1 MQIEELVSAQRAFFN
16 TGATKDAAFRR
27 RALAALRQA
36 VTAREADICA
46 ALKED
51 LHKSPFESYMCETGL
66 VLSELTYMEK
76 HLNRLMRARRAK
88 TPLAQFP
95 ARSFVVP
102 EPLGVALVMSPWNYP
117 FMLSLDPLVGAI
129 AAGNCAVLKPSAY
142 APATSRVLKELVES
156 CFAPDH
162 IAVVEGG
169 RAEKRSPA
177 GTEIRLYL
185 FHGQCGRWQAGD
197 GKGRALAHARDA
209 GAGRQKPV
217 HH

>member
-95 ARSFVVP
+95 A
-102 EPLGVALVMSPWNYP
+102 
-117 FMLSLDPLVGAI
+117 
-129 AAGNCAVLKPSAY
+129 AASSCPS
-142 APATSRVLKELVES
+142 
-156 CFAPDH
+156 
-162 IAVVEGG
+162 
-169 RAEKRSPA
+169 
-177 GTEIRLYL
+177 
-185 FHGQCGRWQAGD
+185 RWAW
-197 GKGRALAHARDA
+197 RW
-209 GAGRQKPV
+209 
-217 HH
+217 

>member
-88 TPLAQFP
+88 TPLGAVPRPQLRRARAAGRGAGDEP
-95 ARSFVVP
+95 VELSVHAPRWTRWSARSRRQ
-102 EPLGVALVMSPWNYP
+102 LR
-117 FMLSLDPLVGAI
+117 GAQ
-129 AAGNCAVLKPSAY
+129 AQRVRAGHQPRFEGACGKLLRAGPY
-142 APATSRVLKELVES
+142 RRR
-156 CFAPDH
+156 
-162 IAVVEGG
+162 GG
-169 RAEKRSPA
+169 RTR
-177 GTEIRLYL
+177 
-185 FHGQCGRWQAGD
+185 
-197 GKGRALAHARDA
+197 GKRALLEQKFDYIFFTAVWPLA
-209 GAGRQKPV
+209 GW
-217 HH
+217 

>member
-95 ARSFVVP
+95 ARQ
-102 EPLGVALVMSPWNYP
+102 LRRAR
-117 FMLSLDPLVGAI
+117 
-129 AAGNCAVLKPSAY
+129 AAG
-142 APATSRVLKELVES
+142 R
-156 CFAPDH
+156 
-162 IAVVEGG
+162 G
-169 RAEKRSPA
+169 
-177 GTEIRLYL
+177 
-185 FHGQCGRWQAGD
+185 AGD
-197 GKGRALAHARDA
+197 EPVELSVHALAGPVGRRDRGGQLRGAQAQRVRA
-209 GAGRQKPV
+209 GPPAAF
-217 HH
+217 

>member
-129 AAGNCAVLKPSAY
+129 AAGGYVTTAVLS
-142 APATSRVLKELVES
+142 
-156 CFAPDH
+156 FAWFWPIYTH
-162 IAVVEGG
+162 QLLTT
-169 RAEKRSPA
+169 AEWLRRIWFK
-177 GTEIRLYL
+177 TWI
-185 FHGQCGRWQAGD
+185 
-197 GKGRALAHARDA
+197 
-209 GAGRQKPV
+209 
-217 HH
+217 

>member
-36 VTAREADICA
+36 VTAPGRPDICA

-88 TPLAQFP
+88 TPLGAVPRP
-95 ARSFVVP
+95 AAS
-102 EPLGVALVMSPWNYP
+102 S
-117 FMLSLDPLVGAI
+117 
-129 AAGNCAVLKPSAY
+129 CPS
-142 APATSRVLKELVES
+142 
-156 CFAPDH
+156 
-162 IAVVEGG
+162 
-169 RAEKRSPA
+169 
-177 GTEIRLYL
+177 
-185 FHGQCGRWQAGD
+185 RWAW
-197 GKGRALAHARDA
+197 RW
-209 GAGRQKPV
+209 
-217 HH
+217 

>member
-102 EPLGVALVMSPWNYP
+102 EPLGVALVMSRGIIRSCSRWTRW
-117 FMLSLDPLVGAI
+117 
-129 AAGNCAVLKPSAY
+129 SARSRR
-142 APATSRVLKELVES
+142 ATARCS
-156 CFAPDH
+156 
-162 IAVVEGG
+162 
-169 RAEKRSPA
+169 SPA
-177 GTEIRLYL
+177 RTRRPPAA
-185 FHGQCGRWQAGD
+185 F
-197 GKGRALAHARDA
+197 
-209 GAGRQKPV
+209 
-217 HH
+217 

>member
-117 FMLSLDPLVGAI
+117 FMLSS
-129 AAGNCAVLKPSAY
+129 PSST
-142 APATSRVLKELVES
+142 PSPRATARCS
-156 CFAPDH
+156 
-162 IAVVEGG
+162 
-169 RAEKRSPA
+169 SPA
-177 GTEIRLYL
+177 RTRRPPAA
-185 FHGQCGRWQAGD
+185 F
-197 GKGRALAHARDA
+197 
-209 GAGRQKPV
+209 
-217 HH
+217 